1 MRFLATFSFQR
12 HKIDESFLDKG
23 KHIPIYNKT
32 GLCKGQLGNL
42 KFVSMPKWSISAL
55 EFPI

>member
-12 HKIDESFLDKG
+12 TKIDESFLDKE
-23 KHIPIYNKT
+23 KQIPIYNKT
-32 GLCKGQLGNL
+32 GSCKGQLGKL

>member
-12 HKIDESFLDKG
+12 NKIDESFLEKE
-23 KHIPIYNKT
+23 KEIPIYNKT
-32 GLCKGQLGNL
+32 GSYKGQLGKM
-42 KFVSMPKWSISAL
+42 KFVSVPKWSISAL